1 MGKMTPEAIQC
12 LKGMLALDPE
22 IRFTAID
29 ALAEPW
35 FDQMREPEIEQI
47 IQNDRMRKA

>member
-12 LKGMLALDPE
+12 LKGMLTLDPDQ
-22 IRFTAID
+22 RLTAAE

-35 FDQMREPEIEQI
+35 FDNLREPEVEQL
-47 IQNDRMRKA
+47 IQNDRARKA